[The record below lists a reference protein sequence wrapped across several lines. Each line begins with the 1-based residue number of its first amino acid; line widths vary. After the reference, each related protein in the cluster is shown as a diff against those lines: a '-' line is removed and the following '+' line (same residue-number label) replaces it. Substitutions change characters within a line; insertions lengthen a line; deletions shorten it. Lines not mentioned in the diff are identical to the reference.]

1 MGKYSRKK
9 VPTNTHPVESGD
21 KSTSGRSQAKFR
33 YAYRRFQRPSSTA
46 NLPTPPSMETNE
58 IDHTDVQ
65 RTIGEASGWITTD
78 QLENAREKP
87 RKRQTKAG
95 KPEFSR
101 RETL

>member
-1 MGKYSRKK
+1 
-9 VPTNTHPVESGD
+9 
-21 KSTSGRSQAKFR
+21 
-33 YAYRRFQRPSSTA
+33 
-46 NLPTPPSMETNE
+46 METNE

>member
-33 YAYRRFQRPSSTA
+33 YAYRRFQCPSSTA

-65 RTIGEASGWITTD
+65 RTIGEAGGWITTD